1 MAKSRKANGM
11 MRRRTLFAAAV
22 LGAGAFLIVAGRLF
36 QLQVL
41 NYEFYQEKAVAQQT
55 RDKII
60 EPLRGAI
67 YDCNMK
73 PLAISASV
81 EMVTLE
87 PRKIKDEEQRQ
98 AIAQNLAEILGL
110 EYDDVYA
117 KAAKE
122 DSAYEVIA
130 RRVEKEEADQVRQFK
145 ESYNDKV
152 KEYNKN
158 LKEGQEK
165 KPEITGSIYLA
176 PDAKRY
182 YPFGNFAAQVLGFV
196 GSDNQGLA
204 GIEAKY
210 DKYLAGVP
218 GRAIRAANAQGEEM
232 PFDYEMY
239 YEAQDGNDVVL
250 TIDEVIQHYLEKN
263 LEIAAYDNL
272 TANRVTGIV
281 MEVDT
286 GAILGMATKGDFDP
300 NQPFVISD
308 EAQAAEL
315 AAITDEEEYKKR
327 RNEILQAQWQN
338 KAVTDTYDPGSTFK
352 IITASM
358 ALEEKAVSVNSTF
371 YCPGYAMVEG
381 WPLPIKCW
389 RYPRTHETQDLYQAI
404 QNSCNPA
411 FISIGQAVGAK
422 NFLKYYKA
430 FGLDAPTGID
440 LPGEGTSIFHSE
452 SQFLSNK
459 VDLATASFGQ
469 NFQIS
474 PIQLITAVSAVA
486 NGGNLMKPYVVK
498 EILDSKGAIV
508 QRTEPTVVRQVIS
521 QDTSDLMC
529 DILETVVS
537 KGTGK
542 NAYVAG
548 YRIAGKTGTSEKKA
562 KQAATGRDDLRVASF
577 IAFAPADDPKIAVL
591 VILDEPGVQ
600 QKTGG
605 ITAGPV
611 VRRIMAD
618 ILPYLGVEPT
628 YTSEE
633 LARKDIAAPDV
644 VGMTQIEAESR
655 LSKSG
660 LSFRTVGD
668 GDIVT
673 DQAPV
678 GGVSIPSTAQV
689 VLYMGGSRPTEPID
703 VPDVTGLSVSA
714 AKARL
719 ERAGFYMK
727 TYGADGSG
735 GNIVAT
741 KQSVTGQA
749 VMGTV
754 ITVEFTD
761 MDQRAE

>member
-22 LGAGAFLIVAGRLF
+22 LGAGMFLIIAGRLF

-41 NYEFYQEKAVAQQT
+41 DYEFYEEKAVAQQT
-55 RDKII
+55 RDKMI
-60 EPLRGAI
+60 EPLRGTI

-110 EYDDVYA
+110 EYDEVYA

-122 DSAYEVIA
+122 NSAYEVIA
-130 RRVEKEEADQVRQFK
+130 RRVEKETADRVREFRTNYNNEIEA
-145 ESYNDKV
+145 
-152 KEYNKN
+152 YNKDRE
-158 LKEGQEK
+158 EGQEK
-165 KPEITGSIYLA
+165 KPEITSIYMA

-218 GRAIRAANAQGEEM
+218 GRTIRTANAQGEEM

-239 YEAQDGNDVVL
+239 YEAQDGNDLVL

-272 TANRVTGIV
+272 TANRVAGIV

-300 NQPFVISD
+300 NEPFVIADQS
-308 EAQAAEL
+308 EAAEL
-315 AAITDEEEYKKR
+315 EAITDEEEYKKR

-389 RYPRTHETQDLYQAI
+389 RYPRTHETQNLYQAI

-411 FISIGQAVGAK
+411 FISIGQAVGAEK
-422 NFLKYYKA
+422 FLKYYKA
-430 FGLDAPTGID
+430 FGLDSPTGID

-498 EILDSKGAIV
+498 EILDSNGAIV

-537 KGTGK
+537 QGTGK

-633 LARKDIAAPDV
+633 LARKDIPAPDV
-644 VGMTQIEAESR
+644 VGLTQIEAESR

-660 LSFRTVGD
+660 LSFRTVGN

-673 DQAPV
+673 DQAPL

-689 VLYMGGSRPTEPID
+689 VLYMGGSRPKEPID

-714 AKARL
+714 AKAKL

-741 KQSVTGQA
+741 KQNVSGQA
-749 VMGTV
+749 VVGTV

>member
-1 MAKSRKANGM
+1 MAKSRKANSM

-41 NYEFYQEKAVAQQT
+41 NYEFYEEKAVAQQT
-55 RDKII
+55 RDKVI
-60 EPLRGAI
+60 EPLRGTI

-98 AIAQNLAEILGL
+98 AIAQNLADILGL

-117 KAAKE
+117 KASKE
-122 DSAYEVIA
+122 NSAYEVIA
-130 RRVEKEEADQVRQFK
+130 RRVEKEIADQVRAFK
-145 ESYNDKV
+145 EQYN
-152 KEYNKN
+152 KEIQAYNKN
-158 LKEGQEK
+158 REEGQEK
-165 KPEITGSIYLA
+165 KSEITSIYMT

-210 DKYLAGVP
+210 DQYLAGVP

-239 YEAQDGNDVVL
+239 YEAQDGNDLVL

-300 NQPFVISD
+300 NQPFVIAD
-308 EAQAAEL
+308 EAEAAEL
-315 AAITDEEEYKKR
+315 AAITDEEEYKTR

-358 ALEEKAVSVNSTF
+358 ALEEKAISVNSTF

-389 RYPRTHETQDLYQAI
+389 RYPRTHETQNLYLAI

-411 FISIGQAVGAK
+411 FISIGQAVGAEK
-422 NFLKYYKA
+422 FLKYYKA
-430 FGLDAPTGID
+430 FGLDSPTGID

-498 EILDSKGAIV
+498 EILDSNGAIV

-577 IAFAPADDPKIAVL
+577 IGFAPADDPKIAVL

-633 LARKDIAAPDV
+633 LARKDIPTPDV
-644 VGMTQIEAESR
+644 VGLTQIEAESQ

-668 GDIVT
+668 GDVVT

-678 GGVSIPSTAQV
+678 GGVAIPSTAQV

-714 AKARL
+714 AKAKL

-727 TYGADGSG
+727 TYGADDSG
-735 GNIVAT
+735 GNIMAT
-741 KQSVTGQA
+741 KQSVSGQA